1 MSIQSFIDF
10 EPIIDRKK
18 LIYRF
23 TANGQPMT
31 ELRLVAFTQ
40 KIDTIIK
47 TLYDEKIKKVYFIFN
62 IEKLLIPSNF
72 TLLSDFALV
81 FHNHH
86 TVLKQKLEFTIV
98 QNSTNV
104 FLLFFRVFKQYYNP
118 VKSLYLCLNDDQVFT
133 CLHEE
138 ESRHSF
144 PNIISLIE
152 KEEESTHES
161 MPDT

>member
-138 ESRHSF
+138 ESRHLF

-152 KEEESTHES
+152 K
-161 MPDT
+161 